1 MIAEIQRTPGLV
13 QVTTAGCTLYRVPSI
28 ELLNDL
34 LATAPGASKSLCG
47 VKGNT
52 TKSIES
58 AVKRGEI
65 HRFVAE
71 MDGDIP
77 EDFDSAAQWPD
88 CEKMINDIRDQ
99 SNCGCCWAFAG
110 AEAASDRMCIA
121 TKGKTMIPISAQDVC
136 FNSNPDG
143 CDGGQIDTPWQYIKD
158 TGAVSGGQYKGTGP
172 FGSGLCS
179 DFSLPHCHHHGPQ
192 GKDPY
197 PAEGKP
203 GCPSEE
209 SPPGP
214 TQCDATAKAPHNDFK
229 EDKYYYK
236 GKTQTASGEKAI
248 QQMIVAGG
256 PVETAFTV
264 FSDFELYTS
273 GIYHHVSGEMAGG
286 HAVRMV
292 GWGVDGGVKYW
303 KVANSWN
310 PYWGEKGFFRIRRG
324 TNEGGIEDDV
334 VGSSSDVSWTEKRLC
349 EHGFAIQCVDQQQLN
364 ICTKPALGQPSHQ
377 SQSDRE
383 PEDVQ
388 DSSRD
393 DCAQGS
399 CSKGGKARESPP
411 EVGKP
416 SIQCGAAGKVQLE
429 RDSQG
434 ISGHA
439 GHDTNGRPLERRGW
453 VTLAS
458 LASVFFGFDNFFV
471 AYAGNVFKPVE
482 YMAAMLLMVGVISA
496 LGSLLLATF
505 CESFRK
511 ETASCSRQASP
522 LKLFWFLSSG
532 AFIALAQ
539 TCGCLSFSLDEVNS
553 GPHQAVV
560 VANVPLVGMF
570 FYVYSGET
578 LSRQQLFGCFL
589 IMAGVLYMSGFFSL
603 SRPAREEPAQ
613 FRSFLWICMSCM
625 FYAASIITI
634 RLAGEADLP
643 SRPKSAA
650 IVFSSGILGPR
661 HSCEETLL

>member
-1 MIAEIQRTPGLV
+1 MYRALHLGLSLLGVASLEVHPDRAAMIAEIQRTPGV
-13 QVTTAGCTLYRVPSI
+13 AWTPGAVERF
-28 ELLNDL
+28 
-34 LATAPGASKSLCG
+34 ATEAPGASRSLCG

-71 MDGDIP
+71 MNGDIP
-77 EDFDSAAQWPD
+77 EDFDSAAQWPE

-209 SPPGP
+209 SPAGP

-248 QQMIVAGG
+248 QQMIMAGG

-334 VGSSSDVSWTEKRLC
+334 VGSSSDAEWGR
-349 EHGFAIQCVDQQQLN
+349 
-364 ICTKPALGQPSHQ
+364 
-377 SQSDRE
+377 
-383 PEDVQ
+383 
-388 DSSRD
+388 
-393 DCAQGS
+393 GS
-399 CSKGGKARESPP
+399 G
-411 EVGKP
+411 
-416 SIQCGAAGKVQLE
+416 
-429 RDSQG
+429 
-434 ISGHA
+434 
-439 GHDTNGRPLERRGW
+439 
-453 VTLAS
+453 
-458 LASVFFGFDNFFV
+458 
-471 AYAGNVFKPVE
+471 
-482 YMAAMLLMVGVISA
+482 
-496 LGSLLLATF
+496 
-505 CESFRK
+505 
-511 ETASCSRQASP
+511 
-522 LKLFWFLSSG
+522 
-532 AFIALAQ
+532 
-539 TCGCLSFSLDEVNS
+539 
-553 GPHQAVV
+553 
-560 VANVPLVGMF
+560 
-570 FYVYSGET
+570 
-578 LSRQQLFGCFL
+578 
-589 IMAGVLYMSGFFSL
+589 
-603 SRPAREEPAQ
+603 
-613 FRSFLWICMSCM
+613 
-625 FYAASIITI
+625 
-634 RLAGEADLP
+634 
-643 SRPKSAA
+643 AA
-650 IVFSSGILGPR
+650 IVV
-661 HSCEETLL
+661 